1 MNVAPASDE
10 DSENHELSWIK
21 KKIENGKGT
30 SVDKVMVGEP
40 ELIGK
45 ETKITKSDLNIQA
58 GHLLGKF
65 SGVLQNIEKYLGT
78 DQNIDNIMT
87 YPQFK
92 RANESSKEYSG
103 QSKVIFGIIEILVS
117 TMKQKLFLQILMTI
131 FRLVLDFELFQL
143 ERMKKTIANM

>member
-10 DSENHELSWIK
+10 DSENHEPSWIK

-30 SVDKVMVGEP
+30 SVDKVMVGES

-87 YPQFK
+87 YPKIK
-92 RANESSKEYSG
+92 RTNESSKE
-103 QSKVIFGIIEILVS
+103 
-117 TMKQKLFLQILMTI
+117 
-131 FRLVLDFELFQL
+131 
-143 ERMKKTIANM
+143 